1 MSFFSLGAGAAA
13 GAGASSVF
21 AFLAS
26 FFFWF
31 LLMPSVEVMETSP
44 ASSAFRFFSETGA
57 TFSSTLEALA
67 LRAFLGSATSV
78 ISVILL
84 VS

>member
-1 MSFFSLGAGAAA
+1 
-13 GAGASSVF
+13 
-21 AFLAS
+21 
-26 FFFWF
+26 
-31 LLMPSVEVMETSP
+31 METSP